1 MINEIL
7 AQLQGHQVHF
17 ACKTGAELFCS
28 NCSDKDVIVVVDGFD
43 KPRFATDEADVF
55 VYSLDEFEKLSQL
68 SLGDMRDVYS
78 LLIPLAQNGNVLCGI
93 NPLQNYDW
101 FAHKQKIVETLLT
114 YGERN
119 VFNRRIKRKDA
130 PENCL
135 KISTWWFA
143 SYFAL
148 INHSVDFTPEQKN
161 ILQNCHDGLLPRDEA
176 FAIRDKLIE
185 LLEV

>member
-7 AQLQGHQVHF
+7 KQLKGHQVHF

-28 NCSDKDVIVVVDGFD
+28 NCSDKDVIVVVDDFD
-43 KPRFATDEADVF
+43 KHRFATNEADVF
-55 VYSLDEFEKLSQL
+55 VYTPSEFEQLSEL
-68 SLGDMRDVYS
+68 SLGDVRNVYS
-78 LLIPLAQNGNVLCGI
+78 ILIPLAQGDNVLCGI
-93 NPLQNYDW
+93 TPLQNYDW
-101 FAHKQKIVETLLT
+101 FAHKQMIVETLLT

-148 INHSVDFTPEQKN
+148 INHSVDFTLEQKK

-176 FAIRDKLIE
+176 FALRDKLIE